1 MAPLFYLFWWKSL
14 HFIVTFLLGCKKLI
28 NLLINPDTAT
38 QLYMY
43 PAHHHVLFF
52 FFPVT
57 VKQREEELK
66 KAEEDINKLSS
77 STDAKVDK

>member
-43 PAHHHVLFF
+43 PAYHHVLF